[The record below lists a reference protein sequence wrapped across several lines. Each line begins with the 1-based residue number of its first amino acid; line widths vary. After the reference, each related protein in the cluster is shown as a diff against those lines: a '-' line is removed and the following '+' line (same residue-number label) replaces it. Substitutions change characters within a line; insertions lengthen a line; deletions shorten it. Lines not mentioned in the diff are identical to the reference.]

1 MTLRRAAAAL
11 HVGLPARATPAGRD
25 PLRDAGIVAALA
37 FAIAV
42 ALGLVPVGTDDNVYW
57 LTGHTDPLYRL
68 AYVWPGY
75 FYSPAF
81 AQVLAPFTLLPLA
94 VFGALWKLVL
104 AGAVFVVARRWA
116 VVAFVIPF
124 VAAEMFAGNVNLLIA
139 AAIVVGFRWPGA
151 WAIVLLTKVSPG
163 VGLVWFAVRREW
175 RSLAIALGTTVV
187 VVAVSFALAPSLWF
201 DWVDVLTAN
210 VQTAS
215 SSDAI
220 AAGPVTLRVAV
231 ALVIVAWGAWTDR
244 RWTVPVAATIALP
257 VIYVGG
263 LSILLACVPLYLQ
276 SRAAVPAQGVPG
288 HDPTSSAA
296 QGMAEDGRDTSAQ

>member
-1 MTLRRAAAAL
+1 MTRLLRRAVAAL
-11 HVGLPARATPAGRD
+11 QLTVPARAMPAGLD
-25 PLRDAGIVAALA
+25 PLRDAGIVAAVA

-81 AQVLAPFTLLPLA
+81 AQVLAPFTLLPLT
-94 VFGALWKLVL
+94 VFGALWKLAL
-104 AGAVFVVARRWA
+104 AGAVFIVARRWA

-139 AAIVVGFRWPGA
+139 AAIVLGFRWPGA
-151 WAIVLLTKVSPG
+151 WAVVLLTKVSPG

-175 RSLAIALGTTVV
+175 RSLAIALGTTALIA
-187 VVAVSFALAPSLWF
+187 AVSFAMAPSLWF
-201 DWVDVLTAN
+201 DWLDVLTAN

-220 AAGPVTLRVAV
+220 SAGPVTLRVAV
-231 ALVIVAWGAWTDR
+231 ALVIVAWGAWTNR

-263 LSILLACVPLYLQ
+263 LSILLACVPLYLE
-276 SRAAVPAQGVPG
+276 SKGASEVL
-288 HDPTSSAA
+288 S
-296 QGMAEDGRDTSAQ
+296 

>member
-1 MTLRRAAAAL
+1 MTLHRVSSALRSRLPPRAF
-11 HVGLPARATPAGRD
+11 PAGLD
-25 PLRDAGIVAALA
+25 PLRDAGIVAAFA
-37 FAIAV
+37 FAISV
-42 ALGLVPVGTDDNVYW
+42 ALGLAPVGTDDNVYW

-81 AQVLAPFTLLPLA
+81 AQVLAPFTLLPLT
-94 VFGALWKLVL
+94 VFGALWKLLL
-104 AGAVFVVARRWA
+104 AGAVFVLARRWA

-139 AAIVVGFRWPGA
+139 AAIVLGFRWPGA
-151 WAIVLLTKVSPG
+151 WAVVLLTKVSPG

-175 RSLAIALGTTVV
+175 RSLAIALGTTVL
-187 VVAVSFALAPSLWF
+187 VAAASFALAPSLWF
-201 DWVDVLTAN
+201 DWVDVLRAN

-220 AAGPVTLRVAV
+220 GAGPVTLRVAV
-231 ALVIVAWGAWTDR
+231 ALVVVAWGAWTNR

-263 LSILLACVPLYLQ
+263 LSILLASIPLYLQ
-276 SRAAVPAQGVPG
+276 PRAAVPAQAVPG
-288 HDPTSSAA
+288 GDPARPATRGMAKDGGGSSA
-296 QGMAEDGRDTSAQ
+296 E